1 MIPVKGHPN
10 LYRDEKSGAIL
21 NCDEQSYNQ
30 YINSVNRNKTQRV
43 EIEQIKKDIDEI
55 KLLLR
60 EILNGSK
67 WYYSRINW

>member
-67 WYYSRINW
+67 

>member
-1 MIPVKGHPN
+1 MIRVEGYKN

-67 WYYSRINW
+67 